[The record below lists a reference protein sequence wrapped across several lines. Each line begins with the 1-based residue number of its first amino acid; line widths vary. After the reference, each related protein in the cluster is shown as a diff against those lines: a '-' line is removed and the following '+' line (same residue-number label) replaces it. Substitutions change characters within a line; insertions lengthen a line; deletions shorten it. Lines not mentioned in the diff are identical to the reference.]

1 MSLFKTITLPCP
13 ACGEEVEFDAV
24 SSVNADRRPDLR
36 SAILNGT
43 FQSKPCGKCQVSFR
57 LDPEMTY
64 LHLGGHQWIIVYPFG
79 YIGDWETLEARARSS
94 FDRSYGSGAP
104 RTARDLGADLQPRL
118 VFGWAALQEKILIA
132 DRGLNDIEVELTKM
146 AVLRSSEQAPIGANT
161 ELRLVDVKGDTLVM
175 AWIVAETGAMI
186 ERMEI
191 PRRLYDDI
199 AGEPDWNALREDL
212 TNRLFVDMQRMMLP
226 VA

>member
-1 MSLFKTITLPCP
+1 
-13 ACGEEVEFDAV
+13 
-24 SSVNADRRPDLR
+24 
-36 SAILNGT
+36 
-43 FQSKPCGKCQVSFR
+43 
-57 LDPEMTY
+57 
-64 LHLGGHQWIIVYPFG
+64 
-79 YIGDWETLEARARSS
+79 
-94 FDRSYGSGAP
+94 
-104 RTARDLGADLQPRL
+104 
-118 VFGWAALQEKILIA
+118 
-132 DRGLNDIEVELTKM
+132 
-146 AVLRSSEQAPIGANT
+146 
-161 ELRLVDVKGDTLVM
+161 M